1 MKKISSRNIFYSL
14 PAFSFAI
21 PTFPVMIM
29 LPAFFAEVH
38 NFDIAIIGTY
48 IFLAKIIDIASD
60 PIVGWINDKKIL
72 NRKVLIIL
80 GSVLCSIG
88 LYKLF
93 IQKQIDYDAYLLV
106 WISVLYLGWTLFQ
119 IPYLSIG
126 YDLEKDYFLRTK
138 ISANRELFILFGL
151 FFSLGF
157 PMFFNFSNAELLS
170 LIVYIA
176 IFSGFVGVIV
186 MLNKIPDNRKT
197 NKDVELK
204 SVFKNLKNNNLLVRL
219 MFAWFINSLANVF
232 PMILFSFYVSYVLGG
247 NDSDRQVVLF
257 YYFLFAILGVPFW
270 TYVSKRFGKK
280 RTWVTSLILSA
291 FFFIFV
297 LFLSKGD
304 IHFFII
310 ISCITGFCLG
320 ADLII
325 PPSIQA
331 DLSDVH
337 LNKFKEDISGILF
350 SLITFF
356 NKLSFAVASL
366 FVFSILSYLN
376 FEANEE
382 INPETKIFII
392 CSYALTPI
400 LLKCLSSFILMS
412 FRITEM
418 DLKKI
423 QKKIY
428 HMNSSLM
435 KTKY

>member
-48 IFLAKIIDIASD
+48 IFLAKLIDIASD

-138 ISANRELFILFGL
+138 LSANRELFILFGL

-176 IFSGFVGVIV
+176 ILSGFIGVSV

-428 HMNSSLM
+428 G
-435 KTKY
+435 

>member
-1 MKKISSRNIFYSL
+1 
-14 PAFSFAI
+14 
-21 PTFPVMIM
+21 M

-60 PIVGWINDKKIL
+60 PIVGWINDRKIL

-138 ISANRELFILFGL
+138 LSANRELFILFGL

-280 RTWVTSLILSA
+280 RTWVSSLILSA

-304 IHFFII
+304 LQYFII

-428 HMNSSLM
+428 G
-435 KTKY
+435 

>member
-1 MKKISSRNIFYSL
+1 
-14 PAFSFAI
+14 
-21 PTFPVMIM
+21 M

-72 NRKVLIIL
+72 NRKLLIIL

-138 ISANRELFILFGL
+138 LSANRELFILFGL

-176 IFSGFVGVIV
+176 IFSGFIGVLV

-247 NDSDRQVVLF
+247 NDSDRQEVLF

-356 NKLSFAVASL
+356 NKLSFAIASL

-428 HMNSSLM
+428 G
-435 KTKY
+435 

>member
-1 MKKISSRNIFYSL
+1 
-14 PAFSFAI
+14 
-21 PTFPVMIM
+21 MIM

-60 PIVGWINDKKIL
+60 PIVGWINDRKIL

-138 ISANRELFILFGL
+138 LSANRELFILFGL

-331 DLSDVH
+331 DLSDVL

-356 NKLSFAVASL
+356 NKLSFAIASL

-428 HMNSSLM
+428 G
-435 KTKY
+435 

>member
-1 MKKISSRNIFYSL
+1 
-14 PAFSFAI
+14 
-21 PTFPVMIM
+21 MIM

-138 ISANRELFILFGL
+138 LSANRELFILFGL

-176 IFSGFVGVIV
+176 IFSGFIGVLV

-270 TYVSKRFGKK
+270 TYLSKRFGKK

-356 NKLSFAVASL
+356 NKLSFAIASL

-428 HMNSSLM
+428 G
-435 KTKY
+435 

>member
-1 MKKISSRNIFYSL
+1 
-14 PAFSFAI
+14 
-21 PTFPVMIM
+21 M

-72 NRKVLIIL
+72 NRKLLIIL

-138 ISANRELFILFGL
+138 LSANRELFILFGL

-270 TYVSKRFGKK
+270 TYLSKRFGKK

-400 LLKCLSSFILMS
+400 VLKCLSSFILMS
-412 FRITEM
+412 FRITET

-428 HMNSSLM
+428 G
-435 KTKY
+435 

>member
-1 MKKISSRNIFYSL
+1 
-14 PAFSFAI
+14 
-21 PTFPVMIM
+21 MIM

-72 NRKVLIIL
+72 NRKFLIIL

-138 ISANRELFILFGL
+138 LSANRELFILFGL

-176 IFSGFVGVIV
+176 IFSGFIGVLV

-270 TYVSKRFGKK
+270 TYLSKRFGKK

-428 HMNSSLM
+428 G
-435 KTKY
+435 

>member
-1 MKKISSRNIFYSL
+1 
-14 PAFSFAI
+14 
-21 PTFPVMIM
+21 M

-60 PIVGWINDKKIL
+60 PIVGWINDRKIL

-93 IQKQIDYDAYLLV
+93 IQKQIDYDAYLLG

-138 ISANRELFILFGL
+138 LSANRELFILFGL

-356 NKLSFAVASL
+356 NKLSFAIASL

-428 HMNSSLM
+428 G
-435 KTKY
+435 

>member
-1 MKKISSRNIFYSL
+1 MKNFSTRNIFYSL

-38 NFDIAIIGTY
+38 NFDIAVIGTY
-48 IFLAKIIDIASD
+48 IFIAKLIDITSD

-72 NRKVLIIL
+72 DRKFLIII
-80 GSVLCSIG
+80 GSILCSIG

-93 IQKQIDYDAYLLV
+93 IQKEINYDAYLLV
-106 WISVLYLGWTLFQ
+106 WVSVLYLGWTLFQ
-119 IPYLSIG
+119 IPYLSVG

-138 ISANRELFILFGL
+138 LSADRELFILLGL

-157 PMFFNFSNAELLS
+157 PMFFNFSNAELLTY
-170 LIVYIA
+170 IVYIA
-176 IFSGFVGVIV
+176 IFSGLIGVSI
-186 MLNKIPDNRKT
+186 MLYKIPDKRIK
-197 NKDVELK
+197 NKDLK
-204 SVFKNLKNNNLLVRL
+204 LNGIFKNLKDNNLLLRVML
-219 MFAWFINSLANVF
+219 AWFINSLANVF
-232 PMILFSFYVSYVLGG
+232 PMILFSFYISYVLGG

-270 TYVSKRFGKK
+270 TYISKRFGKK
-280 RTWVTSLILSA
+280 KTWVSSLILSA

-297 LFLSKGD
+297 LFLSEGD

-331 DLSDVH
+331 DVSDIH
-337 LNKFKEDISGILF
+337 LNKFNEDISGILF
-350 SLITFF
+350 SLITFL
-356 NKLSFAVASL
+356 NKLSFAIASL
-366 FVFSILSYLN
+366 FVFTALGLLN

-382 INPETKIFII
+382 INFETKIFII
-392 CSYALTPI
+392 CCYGLTPV
-400 LLKCLSSFILMS
+400 LLKLLSSLILMS
-412 FRITEM
+412 FTITEK
-418 DLKKI
+418 DVKNV

-428 HMNSSLM
+428 G
-435 KTKY
+435 

>member
-1 MKKISSRNIFYSL
+1 
-14 PAFSFAI
+14 
-21 PTFPVMIM
+21 MIM

-138 ISANRELFILFGL
+138 LSANRELFILFGL

-428 HMNSSLM
+428 G
-435 KTKY
+435 

>member
-1 MKKISSRNIFYSL
+1 
-14 PAFSFAI
+14 
-21 PTFPVMIM
+21 MIM

-60 PIVGWINDKKIL
+60 PIVGWINDRKIL

-138 ISANRELFILFGL
+138 LSANRELFILFGL

-356 NKLSFAVASL
+356 NKLSFAIASL

-428 HMNSSLM
+428 G
-435 KTKY
+435 

>member
-1 MKKISSRNIFYSL
+1 
-14 PAFSFAI
+14 
-21 PTFPVMIM
+21 MIM

-60 PIVGWINDKKIL
+60 PIVGWINDKKIF

-138 ISANRELFILFGL
+138 LSANRELFILFGL

-400 LLKCLSSFILMS
+400 VLKCLSSFILMS
-412 FRITEM
+412 FRITET

-428 HMNSSLM
+428 G
-435 KTKY
+435 

>member
-72 NRKVLIIL
+72 NRKLLIIL

-138 ISANRELFILFGL
+138 LSANRELFILFGL

-356 NKLSFAVASL
+356 NKLSFAIASL

-400 LLKCLSSFILMS
+400 VLKCLSSFILMS
-412 FRITEM
+412 FRITET

-428 HMNSSLM
+428 G
-435 KTKY
+435 

>member
-1 MKKISSRNIFYSL
+1 
-14 PAFSFAI
+14 
-21 PTFPVMIM
+21 MIM

-60 PIVGWINDKKIL
+60 PIVGWINDRKIL

-138 ISANRELFILFGL
+138 LSANRELFILFGL

-176 IFSGFVGVIV
+176 IFSGFIGVLV

-400 LLKCLSSFILMS
+400 FLKCLSSFILMS

-428 HMNSSLM
+428 G
-435 KTKY
+435 

>member
-1 MKKISSRNIFYSL
+1 
-14 PAFSFAI
+14 
-21 PTFPVMIM
+21 M

-138 ISANRELFILFGL
+138 LSANRELFILFGL

-176 IFSGFVGVIV
+176 IFSGFIGVLV

-376 FEANEE
+376 FEANKE

-392 CSYALTPI
+392 FSYALTPI

-428 HMNSSLM
+428 G
-435 KTKY
+435 

>member
-1 MKKISSRNIFYSL
+1 
-14 PAFSFAI
+14 
-21 PTFPVMIM
+21 M

-138 ISANRELFILFGL
+138 LSANRELFILFGL

-176 IFSGFVGVIV
+176 IFSGFIGVLV

-356 NKLSFAVASL
+356 NKLSFAIASL

-412 FRITEM
+412 FRITEI

-428 HMNSSLM
+428 G
-435 KTKY
+435 

>member
-1 MKKISSRNIFYSL
+1 VKKISSRNIFYSL

-138 ISANRELFILFGL
+138 LSANRELFILFGL

-176 IFSGFVGVIV
+176 IFSGFIGVLV

-270 TYVSKRFGKK
+270 TYLSKRFGKK

-356 NKLSFAVASL
+356 NKLSFAIASL

-400 LLKCLSSFILMS
+400 VLKCLSSFILMS
-412 FRITEM
+412 FRITET

-428 HMNSSLM
+428 G
-435 KTKY
+435 

>member
-1 MKKISSRNIFYSL
+1 
-14 PAFSFAI
+14 
-21 PTFPVMIM
+21 M

-138 ISANRELFILFGL
+138 LSANRELFILFGL

-176 IFSGFVGVIV
+176 IFSGFIGVLV

-356 NKLSFAVASL
+356 NKLSFAIASL

-382 INPETKIFII
+382 INPETKIFIM

-400 LLKCLSSFILMS
+400 VLKCLSSFILMS
-412 FRITEM
+412 FRITET

-428 HMNSSLM
+428 G
-435 KTKY
+435 

>member
-1 MKKISSRNIFYSL
+1 
-14 PAFSFAI
+14 
-21 PTFPVMIM
+21 M

-48 IFLAKIIDIASD
+48 IFLAKLIDIASD

-72 NRKVLIIL
+72 NRKFLIIL
-80 GSVLCSIG
+80 GSILCSIG

-138 ISANRELFILFGL
+138 LSANRELFILFGL

-157 PMFFNFSNAELLS
+157 PMFFSFSNAELLS

-176 IFSGFVGVIV
+176 ILSGFIGVSV
-186 MLNKIPDNRKT
+186 MLNKIPDNRTT

-219 MFAWFINSLANVF
+219 MFAWFVNSLANVF

-247 NDSDRQVVLF
+247 SDSDRQVVLF

-270 TYVSKRFGKK
+270 TYISKRFGKK
-280 RTWVTSLILSA
+280 RTWVSSLILSA

-304 IHFFII
+304 LQYFII

-412 FRITEM
+412 FRITET

-428 HMNSSLM
+428 G
-435 KTKY
+435 

>member
-1 MKKISSRNIFYSL
+1 
-14 PAFSFAI
+14 
-21 PTFPVMIM
+21 M

-72 NRKVLIIL
+72 NRKFLIIL

-138 ISANRELFILFGL
+138 LSANRELFILFGL

-176 IFSGFVGVIV
+176 IFSGFIGVLV

-270 TYVSKRFGKK
+270 TYLSKRFGKK

-428 HMNSSLM
+428 G
-435 KTKY
+435 